1 VVVEGWP
8 DTPDTSGASGA
19 AVTAGE
25 LTAWV
30 RDSLGSFKAPARV
43 ELLEELPTTA
53 TGKVLRR
60 TVRDQLAGG

>member
-1 VVVEGWP
+1 VVVESRA
-8 DTPDTSGASGA
+8 DSADAGATA
-19 AVTAGE
+19 AE

-30 RDSLGSFKAPARV
+30 REHLGSFKAPVRI

-60 TVRDQLAGG
+60 SVRDRLAGA